1 MIYLLLNGLLVDFES
16 TLEIIFRMLDFDK
29 DGLINKEDIKVILS
43 YLPLKT
49 DKTEIEY
56 KFQMQSLSE
65 IDEIL
70 KNTFENN
77 TKLNEAEFSNVIQNK
92 QSDIYLQILCFLYQK
107 KSFKDQNICPLKA
120 SKKNKF

>member
-1 MIYLLLNGLLVDFES
+1 MGDFES

-107 KSFKDQNICPLKA
+107 KYFKDQNICPLKA
-120 SKKNKF
+120 SKKK